1 MDIYK
6 CLKDLDIKYEEI
18 EHPAIYTVE
27 EGKKINR
34 EIEGI
39 GCKNLFLKDHK
50 GHFFVVSLEKDKEIK
65 LNDLRK
71 YLHLSNL
78 HFADEQYLHDL
89 LGVIKGSVTPLGI
102 INDKDNKVIIVLDEE
117 LVNKKL
123 LFHPL
128 VNTKTINIEYKDL
141 IKFIESLN
149 HRYIIIKKDS

>member
-1 MDIYK
+1 MDIYDL
-6 CLKDLDIKYEEI
+6 LKELNIPFEEI
-18 EHPAIYTVE
+18 THQAIYTVE
-27 EGKKINR
+27 EGKQIDR
-34 EIEGI
+34 EFKLDGI

-50 GHFFVVSLEKDKEIK
+50 DNFFLVVLEKDKEIK

-71 YLHLSNL
+71 FLHVSNL
-78 HFADEQYLHDL
+78 HFADEKYLHEL

-102 INDKDNKVIIVLDEE
+102 INDKDNKVTIVIDDY

-141 IKFIESLN
+141 IKFIEHLN
-149 HRYIIIKKDS
+149 HQYLILK